1 MTELKFGLDNVTV
14 EVCVSEEC
22 TKAEREKWKSFLEQL
37 KPKYTTAEQKL
48 IEQIQHDI
56 DTVTYEALVVD
67 TLPEL
72 FESKYAADGRRVLR
86 KLQLEREKYKREEA
100 IRNILSDYRKDGF
113 DEDQLIE
120 IETGY
125 AHGLSP
131 MGMELY
137 TKLELSWRQM
147 EQIRLGLEFEQAMEL
162 PPACIRSESFA
173 KAEYS
178 AEVMKEKREIMEAEI
193 QSLCRAE
200 MMKREGRKTRTKYTT
215 RRMTT
220 DDEVQSIAQELSKMF
235 EINGDLV

>member
-1 MTELKFGLDNVTV
+1 MTELKFGLDNATV
-14 EVCVSEEC
+14 EICVSEEC
-22 TKAEREKWKSFLEQL
+22 TKEEREKWKSFLERL
-37 KPKYTTAEQKL
+37 KPTYTTAEQKL

-56 DTVTYEALVVD
+56 DTVTYEDLVTD

-86 KLQLEREKYKREEA
+86 KLQLERENYKRLEA
-100 IRNILSDYRKDGF
+100 IRNILNDYRKEGF

-193 QSLCRAE
+193 QSLCGAE
-200 MMKREGRKTRTKYTT
+200 MMKREGRKTRPEYATG
-215 RRMTT
+215 RELT
-220 DDEVQSIAQELSKMF
+220 DDETQGIVQELYKVF
-235 EINGDLV
+235 GPVNCLD